1 MVESPTSPERVM
13 VVVAHADDAEFTV
26 AGTVAKWA
34 REGKEV
40 TYLIITD
47 CSRGTD
53 DPNFFPAELSKVRKE
68 EQRAAA
74 DRLGVKQIVYLD
86 YQDGT
91 VQHTLDLRRDIV
103 RQIRKHRPHI
113 VITMDPTR
121 RWLGQGYINHPDHV
135 ATGDATLAA
144 IFPAA
149 RDYWNF
155 HELIGEG
162 LMPHKVAEVYMFA
175 PEDADVWIDIGDTIE
190 DKIAAL
196 KEHRSQVGDSDVG
209 EGMRNWARSTANGKD
224 MEYAE
229 AFKYF
234 KLG

>member
-1 MVESPTSPERVM
+1 M
-13 VVVAHADDAEFTV
+13 VVVAHADDAEYGV
-26 AGTVAKWA
+26 AGTVAKWVK
-34 REGKEV
+34 EGKEV
-40 TYLIITD
+40 TYLIVTD

-53 DPNFFPAELSKVRKE
+53 DPNFLPAELSKVRKK

-74 DRLGVKQIVYLD
+74 DRLGVKEVVYLD

-91 VQHTLDLRRDIV
+91 IQHTLDLRRDIV
-103 RQIRKHRPHI
+103 RQIRKYRPHI

-121 RWLGQGYINHPDHV
+121 RWLGQSYINHPDHV
-135 ATGDATLAA
+135 ATSDATLAA
-144 IFPAA
+144 VFPAA

-162 LMPHKVAEVYMFA
+162 LMPHKVAEVYLYAAEA
-175 PEDADVWIDIGDTIE
+175 PDVWIDIGDTIE

-209 EGMRNWARSTANGKD
+209 EGIRSWARNTAEGKE

-229 AFKYF
+229 SFKIF
-234 KLG
+234 SLG